1 MKKLKQL
8 LCLLLCLCTVLGMV
22 TVPVSAETYQITKQ
36 SFAFEDPVLGK
47 KPLGVDDI
55 WINNTKYV
63 EVESVEWKGE
73 LDANGNIKAGVP
85 YFMWVRLKIKDGVD
99 AGFWIQYYNNVN
111 VNGEPLLNGNCL
123 PIDKDRQGIIL
134 RHRFPFYFKE
144 DGTKVKLT
152 MINSL
157 DVDVPAPSAGEKPA
171 EAAAIKLNNSVLEIK
186 NLKWKGTL
194 DENGCFKGGVKYTV
208 QLDIKVKDGMNY
220 TFPFGLKTYTIND
233 KTATWDGNFVEQF
246 GAVRMS
252 YTFPA
257 TKESATITEDGNTK
271 LTIAAPAIGKRP
283 SFNAKVADGW
293 NSYVSYCDWTGTFD
307 KYGNFQPGKTYTLN
321 VTVKVNETNTTFKFK
336 ENSTNVINN
345 AIATVKSVTD
355 NGRTMKLSY
364 TFPALEGD
372 AVTPKG
378 TAVEEFQAG
387 DYGIMSVT
395 KGNAIYYDTPDGS
408 KDYVAYE
415 PAPCTVIVLEAGVK
429 GAGPNNGTWNMVLYK
444 GKIMYMRAYSDIAA
458 TYADRIKYGSNPVG
472 TYGDPWDSAEKQTEG
487 MIKGIYPDALV
498 LENNV
503 PKLELSYGRST
514 TPGEA
519 GHEYYLD
526 TSATVYSATKPEPY
540 SFVTATATYRAN
552 PGHFFY
558 EKVTY
563 SEAPRHLLQKACS
576 AVIKYVD
583 KNTVTVTYTIWVEDL
598 YDQDSYTHDM
608 KMFSLSR
615 QDIDPGTGIIQSY
628 GSVGGTQRQYVATA
642 KFYNPM
648 YEWYKSMNVPADL
661 DKLYGDNFKPYV
673 YDAPSD
679 DAVDIGKLGGHG
691 GPAYLYA
698 VDVNDM
704 FPGGM
709 VGEWCMMTG
718 GVFIPKNL
726 LSDINMAEG
735 NTVGSPGHR
744 VNPVFSFAGGKG
756 TKDDPYLIKTAEQL
770 NAVRLCY
777 DENFYYKLIADIDLS
792 NWGNWVP
799 IGGTQAY
806 GGWPSG
812 SGYSHYNSFCFGGSF
827 DGNGHTVSGMTIKI
841 DMDKTVMDA
850 SNVEHYYGLFATTAG
865 YDKIVGSDGLNI
877 LYDHWGEI
885 KNLTVKDFNIDVTYR
900 SLPYASVFYAGG
912 LAGLSTST
920 HITNCK
926 SVGGKINIQVQRSEG
941 GEHELTVRAAG
952 LVGVSRDAQF
962 KNCSSTSTVNVRRV
976 ACTDEL
982 FDQSEVHALVNRT
995 SGKDSTTLTGSKG
1008 TGKVSLTNAAPAAP
1022 TSKFKDV
1029 KTSDYFFK
1037 PVEWAVGQAI
1047 TAGVGNNNFGP
1058 NQTCTRAQI
1067 IMFLWRAVGAPK
1079 PKTANPFKDV
1089 KTTDYFYNA
1098 AIWAYNLGMVTG
1110 TEFKGDTPCTRS
1122 ATMTYIWKASGA
1134 PKTAP
1139 SDKFKDVPKDADYA
1153 SAVAW
1158 ALNKGITAGT
1168 SDTTFGSNDTC
1179 TRAQIATF
1187 LYRVFGTPLAKMP
1200 PLQGGSG
1207 VTLYTPKSYRY

>member
-1 MKKLKQL
+1 MKTIKKL

-22 TVPVSAETYQITKQ
+22 TVPASAETNQITKQ

-47 KPLGVDDI
+47 KPLGVEDI

-73 LDANGNIKAGVP
+73 LDANGNIKAGVA
-85 YFMWVRLKIKDGVD
+85 YFMVIRLKVKAGVD
-99 AGFWIQYYNNVN
+99 AGFWVKYYGDIS
-111 VNGEPLLNGNCL
+111 VNGVTQTAFNSR
-123 PIDKDRQGIIL
+123 PIDDDRQGFTL
-134 RHRFPFYFKE
+134 WYRLPYYFKE

-157 DVDVPAPSAGEKPA
+157 DFDVPAPSAGAKPA
-171 EAAAIKLNNSVLEIK
+171 AAAAINLNNSALEIRK
-186 NLKWKGTL
+186 LEWKGEL
-194 DENGCFKGGVKYTV
+194 DANGCFKADTKYTV
-208 QLDIKVKDGMNY
+208 QLDVKVKDGKNY
-220 TFPFGLKTYTIND
+220 TFPYDIGSYTIND
-233 KTATWDGNFVEQF
+233 KTATWGGTFVDEF
-246 GAVRMS
+246 GAARVS

-257 TKESATITEDGNTK
+257 TKNTGTITENGNTK
-271 LTIAAPAIGKRP
+271 MTIAAPEVGKRP
-283 SFNAKVADGW
+283 SFSPVVAAGW
-293 NSYVSYCDWTGTFD
+293 NSYVSYCDWSGTFD
-307 KYGNFQPGKTYTLN
+307 KYGNFQSGKTYTLN
-321 VTVKVNETNTTFKFK
+321 VTVKVNTTNTTYKFK
-336 ENSTNVINN
+336 SGSTNVINN
-345 AIATVKSVTD
+345 AIANVKSITD
-355 NGRTMKLSY
+355 NGRTMQLTY

-372 AVTPKG
+372 AVAPKG
-378 TAVEEFQAG
+378 TAVEKFAAG
-387 DYGIMSVT
+387 DYGVLSVT
-395 KGNAIYYDTPDGS
+395 KGNAIYYDTPDSS
-408 KDYVAYE
+408 KDYAAYE

-429 GAGPNNGTWNMVLYK
+429 GTGPNGGTWNAVLYK

-458 TYADRIKYGSNPVG
+458 TYADHIKYGSNPVG
-472 TYGDPWDSAEKQTEG
+472 TYSDPWNSEKKQSEG
-487 MIKGIYPDALV
+487 MIKQIDPDVLV

-503 PKLELSYGRST
+503 PKLELRYGRST

-519 GHEYYLD
+519 GKEFYLD
-526 TSATVYSATKPEPY
+526 TTVYSATKPEPY
-540 SFVTATATYRAN
+540 TFVTAVATYRAN

-558 EKVTY
+558 EKITY
-563 SEAPRHLLQKACS
+563 AEAPRHLLQKGCS

-583 KNTVTVTYTIWVEDL
+583 KSTVTITYTIWVEDL
-598 YDQDSYTHDM
+598 YNQDSFTHDM
-608 KMFSLSR
+608 QQFSLSR
-615 QDIDPGTGIIQSY
+615 TEFSEVGTPTKY
-628 GSVGGTQRQYVATA
+628 GSVGGTERQYVATA
-642 KFYNPM
+642 KYYNPL
-648 YEWYKSMNVPADL
+648 YEWYKTMNVPADL
-661 DKLYGDNFKPYV
+661 DKLYGEKFKPFV

-679 DAVDIGKLGGHG
+679 DAHIVGYLGGHG

-704 FPGGM
+704 FPSGM

-718 GVFIPKNL
+718 GVFIPKSL

-744 VNPVFSFAGGKG
+744 VDPVFSFAGGKG

-777 DENFYYKLIADIDLS
+777 SDKFYYKMIADIDLS

-806 GGWPSG
+806 GGWPSN
-812 SGYSHYNSFCFGGSF
+812 SGYAHYNSFCFGGSF
-827 DGNGHTVSGMTIKI
+827 DGNGHTVSGMTIKV
-841 DMDKTVMDA
+841 DMDKSAMDV
-850 SNVEHYYGLFATTAG
+850 SYVEQYYGLFAATAG
-865 YDKIVGSDGLNI
+865 YSKIAGADGSKLI
-877 LYDHWGEI
+877 YDHWGEI

-900 SLPYASVFYAGG
+900 SVPVQGEFYAGG
-912 LAGLSTST
+912 LAGLSSST

-926 SVGGKINIQVQRSEG
+926 SVGGKINIQVQRPEG
-941 GEHELTVRAAG
+941 TEHALSVHAAG

-962 KNCSSTSTVNVRRV
+962 KNCSSNSTVNVRSSSYEV
-976 ACTDEL
+976 EL
-982 FDQSEVHALVNRT
+982 FDQSEVHALVNKT
-995 SGKDSTTLTGSKG
+995 IGSDSTTLTNSKG
-1008 TGKVSLTNAAPAAP
+1008 TGKVSLTNAAPAAA

-1029 KTSDYFFK
+1029 KTTDYFFK

-1067 IMFLWRAVGAPK
+1067 IMFLWRAVGCPK

-1089 KTTDYFYNA
+1089 KTTDYYYNA
-1098 AIWAYNLGMVTG
+1098 AIWAYNLGMVSG

-1134 PKTAP
+1134 PQTAP

-1153 SAVAW
+1153 QAVAW
-1158 ALNKGITAGT
+1158 ALSKSITAGT

-1179 TRAQIATF
+1179 TRGQIATF

-1200 PLQGGSG
+1200 PLSGGSG
-1207 VTLYTPKSYRY
+1207 VTLYSKAR